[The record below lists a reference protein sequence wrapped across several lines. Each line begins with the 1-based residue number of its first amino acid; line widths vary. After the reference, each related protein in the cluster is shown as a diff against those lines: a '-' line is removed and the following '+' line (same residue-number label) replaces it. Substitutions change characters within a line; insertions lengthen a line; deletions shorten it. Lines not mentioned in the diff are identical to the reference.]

1 MSKRETAL
9 PLTMSVPQFARLVF
23 DIGLNSA
30 YAAAER
36 GDIPTIL
43 MGGKKRVPVRIAL
56 RQLAGD
62 DAALL
67 EAITRDLLIKLEKAA
82 AWMGAK
88 NAARPAADVAAHRP
102 HDDQGQ
108 QIKGF
113 KQVDS
118 IEQCTD
124 APQAPE
130 QLARRH
136 FHRRVIATVVPDR
149 HWPEMWRVQLPG
161 SHLSDMVNLT
171 RAKDAAI
178 ALAGGVS

>member
-82 AWMGAK
+82 A
-88 NAARPAADVAAHRP
+88 
-102 HDDQGQ
+102 
-108 QIKGF
+108 
-113 KQVDS
+113 
-118 IEQCTD
+118 
-124 APQAPE
+124 
-130 QLARRH
+130 
-136 FHRRVIATVVPDR
+136 
-149 HWPEMWRVQLPG
+149 
-161 SHLSDMVNLT
+161 
-171 RAKDAAI
+171 
-178 ALAGGVS
+178 

>member
-1 MSKRETAL
+1 
-9 PLTMSVPQFARLVF
+9 
-23 DIGLNSA
+23 
-30 YAAAER
+30 
-36 GDIPTIL
+36 
-43 MGGKKRVPVRIAL
+43 
-56 RQLAGD
+56 
-62 DAALL
+62 
-67 EAITRDLLIKLEKAA
+67 
-82 AWMGAK
+82 MGAK

-136 FHRRVIATVVPDR
+136 PSRRQRNNAPATTLASLAPAISGHLRRDAVWQGQQLHFHRRVIATVVPDR